1 MGRAVCHG
9 STDAGDKVKSRIYDT
24 KPSITEKKVACAAD
38 EKTVQH
44 YYIKNLGGKLIVA
57 VPLLRMIL

>member
-1 MGRAVCHG
+1 
-9 STDAGDKVKSRIYDT
+9 VKSRIYDT